1 MSSPDGLCLVID
13 ASVAT
18 STGERGQR
26 GVLCQQFLK
35 IMIERTSHRLVMTK
49 EIGAEWDVH
58 SHPFA
63 RKWRRSMNAKKKVDR
78 PRIDHD
84 PLLAEKIVRANTPE
98 KALNAMEKD
107 LHLVEAARAT
117 DNRIVS
123 LDDAARR
130 YFCAA
135 SAIAG
140 ELRQILW
147 VNPAMETERPIQ
159 WLEEGAPNEEERLI
173 RPPA

>member
-1 MSSPDGLCLVID
+1 
-13 ASVAT
+13 
-18 STGERGQR
+18 
-26 GVLCQQFLK
+26 
-35 IMIERTSHRLVMTK
+35 
-49 EIGAEWDVH
+49 
-58 SHPFA
+58 
-63 RKWRRSMNAKKKVDR
+63 
-78 PRIDHD
+78 
-84 PLLAEKIVRANTPE
+84 LAEKIVRANTPE

-130 YFCAA
+130 YFCAT

>member
-26 GVLCQQFLK
+26 GVLCQKFLK
-35 IMIERTSHRLVMTK
+35 IMIARTPHRLVMTK
-49 EIGAEWDVH
+49 EIGAEWDNH
-58 SHPFA
+58 SHRFA
-63 RKWRRSMNAKKKVDR
+63 RSWRRSMNAKKRVYR

-84 PLLAEKIVRANTPE
+84 PLLAEKIVLANPPE

-107 LHLVEAARAT
+107 LHLVQAARAT
-117 DNRIVS
+117 DNRIIS
-123 LDDAARR
+123 LDEAARR
-130 YFCAA
+130 YFCEA
-135 SAIAG
+135 SGIVG

-147 VNPAMETERPIQ
+147 VNPAVERERPIQ
-159 WLEEGAPNEEERLI
+159 WLEEGAPDEEERLI